1 MGQIKKENSHRSHQK
16 SGFSQVS
23 VRIIWAFFRHVLY
36 IYVFRNSIQS
46 YLKKKAKIRL
56 IVWYIIHINIA
67 LKTGGRLTLV
77 LALREF
83 HMLTEQN

>member
-36 IYVFRNSIQS
+36 IDVFRNSIQS
-46 YLKKKAKIRL
+46 YLKKKVKIRL
-56 IVWYIIHINIA
+56 IVWYIIQINIA
-67 LKTGGRLTLV
+67 LKTDGGLTV
-77 LALREF
+77 SCVG
-83 HMLTEQN
+83 TERIPYVD